1 MDVASQLIP
10 PAVLVAV
17 FIFMMRDLKS
27 DMRDLKADMG
37 ALKADMGAR
46 MDGLFE
52 QIAGLRVR
60 VAHVEGLLAPGQ
72 APED

>member
-1 MDVASQLIP
+1 MDIASQLIP

-37 ALKADMGAR
+37 TR

-52 QIAGLRVR
+52 QIAGLRER
-60 VAHVEGLLAPGQ
+60 VAHVEGLLVAPGKGKWS
-72 APED
+72 ED

>member
-37 ALKADMGAR
+37 TR

-52 QIAGLRVR
+52 QIAGLRER
-60 VAHVEGLLAPGQ
+60 VAHVEGLLVAPGKGKGS
-72 APED
+72 ED